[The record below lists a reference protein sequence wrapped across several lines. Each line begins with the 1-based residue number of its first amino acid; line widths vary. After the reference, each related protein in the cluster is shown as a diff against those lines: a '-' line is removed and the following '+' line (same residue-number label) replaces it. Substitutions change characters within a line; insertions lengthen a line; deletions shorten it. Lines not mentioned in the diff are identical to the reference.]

1 MAAKAEV
8 LSVRVPADV
17 QANLQ
22 RLAEERN
29 VPRDDLINEALSRY
43 IDDETD
49 YHAAIDEALK
59 EAEAGIFISGDKF
72 LDWIKSWG
80 TENELLM
87 PEPDIFPEKTP

>member
-1 MAAKAEV
+1 MVAKAEM
-8 LSVRVPADV
+8 LSIRVPPGVRAD
-17 QANLQ
+17 LE

-29 VPRDDLINEALSRY
+29 VPKDDLITEALSRY

-49 YHAAIDEALK
+49 YRAAVDEALK

-80 TENELLM
+80 TENELPM
-87 PEPDIFPEKTP
+87 PDPDIFPEKAP

>member
-8 LSVRVPADV
+8 LSVRVPESVKAD
-17 QANLQ
+17 LE
-22 RLAEERN
+22 RIAEERN
-29 VPRDDLINEALSRY
+29 VPENDIVNEALLRY

-49 YHAAIDEALK
+49 YLGAIDEALR
-59 EAEAGIFISGDKF
+59 EAEAGIFISGDKV

-80 TENELLM
+80 TENELPM